1 MVAQVSMS
9 SSWLLYL
16 SSVSDEAGDSIS
28 KYCALDPAAAFER
41 ALWGKDGFGTCGAGL
56 VGGGTGAWILA
67 GQGDVPVDT
76 APPGGPVGTPV
87 ARVPGADRWDGPAG
101 LGGALAGKPD
111 FGVVCVCG
119 CDVHAVRGISAALVA
134 RASTGPGCLGKGDPR
149 GGPEVGGVSSSSSL
163 VQNSACISAMM
174 SLASPPGSSALGK
187 LLRSS

>member
-28 KYCALDPAAAFER
+28 KYCALDPAAAFEGS
-41 ALWGKDGFGTCGAGL
+41 LWGKDGFGTGGAGL

-87 ARVPGADRWDGPAG
+87 ARVPGASKQAFAFSTTNPLKKGNPQKEQTQDMYNFLNLPRSFPKMPACTEGPAPAEIVNF
-101 LGGALAGKPD
+101 LG
-111 FGVVCVCG
+111 
-119 CDVHAVRGISAALVA
+119 
-134 RASTGPGCLGKGDPR
+134 TT
-149 GGPEVGGVSSSSSL
+149 SSS
-163 VQNSACISAMM
+163 
-174 SLASPPGSSALGK
+174 
-187 LLRSS
+187 